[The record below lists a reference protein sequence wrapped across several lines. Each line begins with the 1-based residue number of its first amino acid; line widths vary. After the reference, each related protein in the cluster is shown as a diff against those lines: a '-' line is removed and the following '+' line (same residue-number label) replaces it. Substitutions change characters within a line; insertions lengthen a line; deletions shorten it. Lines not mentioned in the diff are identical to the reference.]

1 MRAVTCDI
9 LSVGRLVLAV
19 VRQQAP
25 ASGSLISSHMFWYGI
40 LLALGCTDP
49 SRADGGLLFVIAL
62 LATGLLHPAG
72 GHAHSVGVP
81 CVIVAVI
88 TVLAGVYF
96 GRIRGLRQLGESD
109 FRVRFVMPGGISRWL
124 WPRSPVR
131 PVERAVRTKRRKH
144 DGNAA
149 IRIRAMDR

>member
-25 ASGSLISSHMFWYGI
+25 ASGSLTSSHLFWYGI
-40 LLALGCTDP
+40 LLALGCMDP
-49 SRADGGLLFVIAL
+49 PRADGGLLFVIAL

-72 GHAHSVGVP
+72 GHAHSAGVP
-81 CVIVAVI
+81 YVIVAVI
-88 TVLAGVYF
+88 AVLAGLRF

-109 FRVRFVMPGGISRWL
+109 FRVRLHNAGGISRCS
-124 WPRSPVR
+124 PRTPDMV
-131 PVERAVRTKRRKH
+131 
-144 DGNAA
+144 
-149 IRIRAMDR
+149 